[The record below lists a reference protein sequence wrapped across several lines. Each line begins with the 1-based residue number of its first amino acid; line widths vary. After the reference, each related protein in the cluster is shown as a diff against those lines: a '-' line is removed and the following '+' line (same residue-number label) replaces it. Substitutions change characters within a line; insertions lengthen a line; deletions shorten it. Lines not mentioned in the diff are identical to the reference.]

1 VTDDVRGVS
10 HGPIGKFKN
19 IRPNGRWYLTR
30 PGSSRIVV
38 SAGRPGARSQNC
50 QPPAVWSGVVK
61 AAIPD
66 SATGPEEGASADAF
80 GIDAFTLDDRLRLFH
95 FAAAEKR
102 HEYLWLLRA
111 FDRARANYQVL
122 MHASDA
128 GAVLDALAA
137 THTEAGAVGDVQV
150 LLDALAEWQVLDRS
164 YDGTRAANLAE
175 YRNRHYVYQFTQ
187 AGYRAYRAV
196 EDVLGASLEDAQ
208 LSRLVFPDILA
219 DLVTLAEAARTGDAP
234 EVYRKL
240 SRLDGVLAD
249 MAQRAARF
257 YLMLGDLA
265 RTNDTRPE
273 VFLAHKDALLTHMRE
288 FHSELSRYSP
298 LLADAVAEVD
308 ATGADRIAALAA
320 GADERLFRSHAE
332 RVADWRHRWGGLV
345 QWFGASARGEAE
357 RLQDATITGI
367 ANVTALL
374 RRVTESRRGGVSRE
388 SQLRHLAQW
397 FANAPADADAHALFQ
412 AVFGLGAPRHVSATY
427 DDPDLIPARLSWWE
441 AEPVTLSRTLVRTG
455 RAQALHGPGKIQRN
469 EECRQRLRAEQLK
482 ATAQRRAAAAQ
493 LASDGVYERVLDE
506 PETQALLG
514 LLDLALAARVPVP
527 VSRRVTGVHSPMAT
541 GAAHGVRL
549 TLRPAAGSTT
559 VRTIRGRLHLGGLR
573 LEVTGPQAPRPEAA
587 GPQAARP
594 EAAG

>member
-1 VTDDVRGVS
+1 MTMAS
-10 HGPIGKFKN
+10 Q
-19 IRPNGRWYLTR
+19 
-30 PGSSRIVV
+30 
-38 SAGRPGARSQNC
+38 PGAD
-50 QPPAVWSGVVK
+50 G
-61 AAIPD
+61 
-66 SATGPEEGASADAF
+66 AF
-80 GIDAFTLDDRLRLFH
+80 GIDAFTADDRLRLFH

-122 MHASDA
+122 MHVADAQAALDAVA
-128 GAVLDALAA
+128 GARGEA
-137 THTEAGAVGDVQV
+137 AGAPDVQS
-150 LLDALAEWQVLDRS
+150 LLDSLAEWQVLDRS

-196 EDVLGASLEDAQ
+196 EDVLSASIEDAQ

-219 DLVTLAEAARTGDAP
+219 DLQALAEAARGNDAP

-288 FHSELSRYSP
+288 FHSELSRYAP
-298 LLADAVAEVD
+298 LLADAVEAVEAVNSED
-308 ATGADRIAALAA
+308 PDRVPRLAA
-320 GADERLFRSHAE
+320 EADDSLFRSPEE
-332 RVADWRHRWGGLV
+332 RVREWRHRWSGLV
-345 QWFGASARGEAE
+345 QWFGAGHGGVNREAPARGGASEAD
-357 RLQDATITGI
+357 RLQDATITAI

-397 FANAPADADAHALFQ
+397 LAHLPTDDDAHALYQ
-412 AVFGLGAPRHVSATY
+412 AVFALGGPRHVAVGY
-427 DDPDLIPARLSWWE
+427 EDPDAIPSRQSWWE
-441 AEPVTLSRTLVRTG
+441 ARPVTLARTLVRNG
-455 RAQALHGPGKIQRN
+455 RVSGLQGPGRIQRDDA
-469 EECRQRLRAEQLK
+469 ERERLRAEQFK
-482 ATAQRRAAAAQ
+482 ATVQRRAATGQ
-493 LASDGVYERVLDE
+493 LAGDGVYDRVLDE

-514 LLDLALAARVPVP
+514 LLGIALTARVPV
-527 VSRRVTGVHSPMAT
+527 SRTVTGSRGPVAT
-541 GAAHGVRL
+541 GSSDGVRL
-549 TLRPAAGSTT
+549 TLRPVHGCTT
-559 VRTIRGRLHLGGLR
+559 VRTVRGRLHLDGLAIELTR
-573 LEVTGPQAPRPEAA
+573 
-587 GPQAARP
+587 
-594 EAAG
+594 

>member
-1 VTDDVRGVS
+1 MSEATAAIMLTDAL
-10 HGPIGKFKN
+10 P
-19 IRPNGRWYLTR
+19 L
-30 PGSSRIVV
+30 SSGAPAAADPAAPPAPVPHV
-38 SAGRPGARSQNC
+38 PAPGA
-50 QPPAVWSGVVK
+50 PAPGNS
-61 AAIPD
+61 AAGE
-66 SATGPEEGASADAF
+66 TAF

-102 HEYLWLLRA
+102 HDYLWLLRA
-111 FDRARANYQVL
+111 FDRSRANYQVL

-128 GAVLDALAA
+128 REALGQLAA
-137 THTEAGAVGDVQV
+137 QHPEAAEVGDVQV

-164 YDGTRAANLAE
+164 YDGTRAASLAE

-187 AGYRAYRAV
+187 AGYRAFRAV
-196 EDVLGASLEDAQ
+196 EEVLTASLEDAQ

-219 DLVTLAEAARTGDAP
+219 DLQALAGAVREGDAA

-288 FHSELSRYSP
+288 FHSELTRFAP
-298 LLADAVAEVD
+298 LLAAAVAEVD
-308 ATGADRIAALAA
+308 ATGTKRLARLAA
-320 GADERLFRSHAE
+320 EADESLFRSADE
-332 RVADWRHRWGGLV
+332 RVADWRARWGGLA
-345 QWFGASARGEAE
+345 QWFGSGEQSEAE
-357 RLQDATITGI
+357 RLQDATVTAI

-397 FANAPADADAHALFQ
+397 FTACPADQDAHALFQ
-412 AVFGLGAPRHVSATY
+412 AVFGLGAPRHVSAVHE
-427 DDPDLIPARLSWWE
+427 DPEAIGSRLSWWD
-441 AEPVTLSRTLVRTG
+441 AAPVELSRTLVRTG
-455 RAQALHGPGKIQRN
+455 RSQGLHGPGRIQRN
-469 EECRQRLRAEQLK
+469 DEQKQRLRAEQLK
-482 ATAQRRAAAAQ
+482 VTAQRRTAAAA
-493 LASDGVYERVLDE
+493 LASDGVYGRVLDE

-514 LLDLALAARVPVP
+514 LLDVALSARVPV
-527 VSRRVTGVHSPMAT
+527 SAAASGS
-541 GAAHGVRL
+541 AHGVRL

-559 VRTIRGRLHLGGLR
+559 VQTVRGRLHLDGLTV
-573 LEVTGPQAPRPEAA
+573 EVA
-587 GPQAARP
+587 G
-594 EAAG
+594 

>member
-1 VTDDVRGVS
+1 MTTATTETASPG
-10 HGPIGKFKN
+10 
-19 IRPNGRWYLTR
+19 NG
-30 PGSSRIVV
+30 GDADG
-38 SAGRPGARSQNC
+38 AG
-50 QPPAVWSGVVK
+50 
-61 AAIPD
+61 
-66 SATGPEEGASADAF
+66 AF
-80 GIDAFTLDDRLRLFH
+80 GIDTFTLDDRLRLFH

-111 FDRARANYQVL
+111 LDRARANYQVL
-122 MHASDA
+122 VHASDA
-128 GAVLDALAA
+128 QVMLDGFAETRAG
-137 THTEAGAVGDVQV
+137 AGAVGDVQA

-219 DLVTLAEAARTGDAP
+219 DLATLAEAARSGDAA

-298 LLADAVAEVD
+298 LLADAVAEVG
-308 ATGADRIAALAA
+308 AVGADRIAALAA
-320 GADERLFRSHAE
+320 EADDSLFRSPAE
-332 RVADWRHRWGGLV
+332 RVAQWRHRWSGLV
-345 QWFGASARGEAE
+345 QWFGAGDRGEAE

-367 ANVTALL
+367 ANITALL

-397 FANAPADADAHALFQ
+397 FASLPADADAHGLFQ
-412 AVFGLGAPRHVSATY
+412 VVFGLGAPRHVSVGH
-427 DDPDLIPARLSWWE
+427 DDPELIPGRLSWWD
-441 AEPVTLSRTLVRTG
+441 AQPVALARTLVRTG
-455 RAQALHGPGKIQRN
+455 RAQGLHGPGRIQRN
-469 EECRQRLRAEQLK
+469 DAEKERLRAEQLK
-482 ATAQRRAAAAQ
+482 ATAQRRMAIAQ
-493 LASDGVYERVLDE
+493 LAGDGVYDRVLDE
-506 PETQALLG
+506 PETQALLS
-514 LLDLALAARVPVP
+514 LLDVALTARVPVSRP
-527 VSRRVTGVHSPMAT
+527 VSPANGAGLLAT
-541 GAAHGVRL
+541 GSAHGVRL
-549 TLRPAAGSTT
+549 TLRPVDGSTT
-559 VRTIRGRLHLGGLR
+559 VRTVRGRLHLDGFR
-573 LEVTGPQAPRPEAA
+573 LEVTSPAVAPADASGRKVA
-587 GPQAARP
+587 
-594 EAAG
+594 

>member
-1 VTDDVRGVS
+1 MTLASPAAD
-10 HGPIGKFKN
+10 PPEN
-19 IRPNGRWYLTR
+19 
-30 PGSSRIVV
+30 
-38 SAGRPGARSQNC
+38 AG
-50 QPPAVWSGVVK
+50 
-61 AAIPD
+61 
-66 SATGPEEGASADAF
+66 AF

-111 FDRARANYQVL
+111 FDRARANYHVL

-128 GAVLDALAA
+128 QAVLEDLAA
-137 THTEAGAVGDVQV
+137 EHAEAGTVGDVQA

-196 EDVLGASLEDAQ
+196 EEVLGASLEDAQ

-219 DLVTLAEAARTGDAP
+219 DLVTLAEAARAGDAA

-288 FHSELSRYSP
+288 FHSELSRFAP
-298 LLADAVAEVD
+298 LLADAVAAVD

-320 GADERLFRSHAE
+320 EADERLFRAPAE
-332 RVADWRHRWGGLV
+332 RVADWRHRWAGLV
-345 QWFGASARGEAE
+345 QWFGAGAGAGSESE

-367 ANVTALL
+367 ANITALL

-397 FANAPADADAHALFQ
+397 FSGLETDADAHALFQ
-412 AVFGLGAPRHVSATY
+412 AVFGLGAPRHVSVGHE
-427 DDPDLIPARLSWWE
+427 DPELIPGRLSWWE
-441 AEPVTLSRTLVRTG
+441 AEPVPLARTLVRSG
-455 RAQALHGPGKIQRN
+455 KGQALRGPGKIQRDD
-469 EECRQRLRAEQLK
+469 EARERLRAEQLK

-493 LASDGVYERVLDE
+493 LASDGVYQRVLDE
-506 PETQALLG
+506 PETQALLS
-514 LLDLALAARVPVP
+514 LLDVALSARVPVSRTVGGAPGP
-527 VSRRVTGVHSPMAT
+527 VAT
-541 GAAHGVRL
+541 GSAHGVRL
-549 TLRPAAGSTT
+549 TLRPAAGRTT
-559 VRTIRGRLHLGGLR
+559 VRTVRGRLHLDGIA
-573 LEVTGPQAPRPEAA
+573 LEVTG
-587 GPQAARP
+587 
-594 EAAG
+594 

>member
-1 VTDDVRGVS
+1 MTNAS
-10 HGPIGKFKN
+10 EEE
-19 IRPNGRWYLTR
+19 
-30 PGSSRIVV
+30 
-38 SAGRPGARSQNC
+38 A
-50 QPPAVWSGVVK
+50 PPAG
-61 AAIPD
+61 
-66 SATGPEEGASADAF
+66 GGAF
-80 GIDAFTLDDRLRLFH
+80 GLDAFTADDRLRLFH

-122 MHASDA
+122 LHVSDA
-128 GAVLDALAA
+128 AAALGAMAGEQPGAQAA
-137 THTEAGAVGDVQV
+137 DVES
-150 LLDALAEWQVLDRS
+150 LLESLAEWQVLDRS

-196 EDVLGASLEDAQ
+196 EEVLSASLDDAQ

-219 DLVTLAEAARTGDAP
+219 DLIALAEAARSGDAP

-288 FHSELSRYSP
+288 FHSELSRYAP
-298 LLADAVAEVD
+298 LLADAVEAVNAE
-308 ATGADRIAALAA
+308 GPDRVAALAA
-320 GADERLFRSHAE
+320 EADDGLFRSPQE
-332 RVADWRHRWGGLV
+332 RVREWRHRWDGLV
-345 QWFGASARGEAE
+345 QWFGTTRGPVHGGGAQRASEAD

-397 FANAPADADAHALFQ
+397 FANLPGDGDAHALYQ
-412 AVFGLGAPRHVSATY
+412 AVFGLGGPRHVAAGY
-427 DDPDLIPARLSWWE
+427 EDPDLIPGRQSWWE
-441 AEPVTLSRTLVRTG
+441 AEPVTLARTLVRTG
-455 RAQALHGPGKIQRN
+455 RVAGLQGPGRLQRDDAA
-469 EECRQRLRAEQLK
+469 RDRLRAEQLK
-482 ATAQRRAAAAQ
+482 ATVARRAASAQ

-506 PETQALLG
+506 PETQALLS
-514 LLDLALAARVPVP
+514 LLDIALVARVPVSRSITAAGGPGP
-527 VSRRVTGVHSPMAT
+527 VAT
-541 GAAHGVRL
+541 GSADGVRL
-549 TLRPAAGSTT
+549 TLRPAPGVTT
-559 VRTIRGRLHLGGLR
+559 VRTVRGRLHLDGLAI
-573 LEVTGPQAPRPEAA
+573 EVTSAGGVAATPAA
-587 GPQAARP
+587 GTPAETTKGAA
-594 EAAG
+594 A